1 METAKTVDC
10 SASEAK
16 KVPMMVVMAG
26 TGVAVATFAVRPSLT
41 TNACG
46 TCVKNVRK

>member
-1 METAKTVDC
+1 METAKIVDC
-10 SASEAK
+10 SGSEAK
-16 KVPMMVVMAG
+16 KVPMMVVTAG
-26 TGVAVATFAVRPSLT
+26 TAIAVGTSAVRPSLT